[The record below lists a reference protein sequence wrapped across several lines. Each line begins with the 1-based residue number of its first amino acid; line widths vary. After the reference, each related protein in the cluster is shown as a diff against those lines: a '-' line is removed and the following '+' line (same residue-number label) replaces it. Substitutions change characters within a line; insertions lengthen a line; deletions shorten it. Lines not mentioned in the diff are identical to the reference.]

1 MVSPLVVPFTG
12 LVTAT
17 SPIERKH
24 HANQFGN
31 KSIHCRPGT
40 GLRGRGTG
48 RACVEYLTKKTE
60 YFQYRLTNLPIL
72 LYSIH
77 SLKSKE
83 ENHG

>member
-48 RACVEYLTKKTE
+48 RACVE
-60 YFQYRLTNLPIL
+60 
-72 LYSIH
+72 
-77 SLKSKE
+77 
-83 ENHG
+83 